1 MLLLSVSCVF
11 AQKIYV
17 DRIETDGRRQVM
29 ATTKEYS
36 VDDKDF
42 NFCLKVFEG
51 SDRRD
56 WLLLVSSYAPMSME
70 SVLLLKL
77 WNEAILRLNVNNI
90 KVDTETKPAYAAT
103 IGSMTTTIGSM
114 TATIGSMTSTIGSMT
129 ATIGSMTST
138 IGSIT
143 TIHPSKDVNY
153 YYSVYELT
161 PEEIE
166 YMGKYGIKKIRIA
179 NGEKVWDKD
188 FRFDSLG
195 AYLSR
200 SYKKILKQLETPIKK
215 DKKKNVFDGF

>member
-1 MLLLSVSCVF
+1 MLLLSASCVF
-11 AQKIYV
+11 AQKIFV

-29 ATTKEYS
+29 ATTKEYF

-42 NFCLKVFEG
+42 KFCLKVFEG

-90 KVDTETKPAYAAT
+90 KVDTETKPAYAVT
-103 IGSMTTTIGSM
+103 IGSMTTTIGSR
-114 TATIGSMTSTIGSMT
+114 TA
-129 ATIGSMTST
+129 T

-215 DKKKNVFDGF
+215 DKKKSLFDGF

>member
-1 MLLLSVSCVF
+1 MKHIFCISLLLLSVSSVF
-11 AQKIYV
+11 AQKIFV

-51 SDRRD
+51 SDGRD

-90 KVDTETKPAYAAT
+90 KVDTETKPAYAL
-103 IGSMTTTIGSM
+103 
-114 TATIGSMTSTIGSMT
+114 
-129 ATIGSMTST
+129 T
-138 IGSIT
+138 IGSITTSTT

-179 NGEKVWDKD
+179 NGEKVWDKE

>member
-42 NFCLKVFEG
+42 KFCLKVFDG

-114 TATIGSMTSTIGSMT
+114 TA
-129 ATIGSMTST
+129 T

-215 DKKKNVFDGF
+215 DKKKSLFDGF

>member
-42 NFCLKVFEG
+42 NFCLKVFES
-51 SDRRD
+51 SDRRN

-114 TATIGSMTSTIGSMT
+114 TATIGS
-129 ATIGSMTST
+129 
-138 IGSIT
+138 IT

-188 FRFDSLG
+188 FKFDSLG

-200 SYKKILKQLETPIKK
+200 GYKKILKQLETPIKK
-215 DKKKNVFDGF
+215 DKKKNIFDGF

>member
-1 MLLLSVSCVF
+1 MKHIFCISLLILSVSCIF

-42 NFCLKVFEG
+42 NFCLKVFES

-114 TATIGSMTSTIGSMT
+114 TATIGS
-129 ATIGSMTST
+129 
-138 IGSIT
+138 IT

-188 FRFDSLG
+188 FKFDSLG

-200 SYKKILKQLETPIKK
+200 GYKKILKQLETPIKK
-215 DKKKNVFDGF
+215 DKKKNIFDGF

>member
-1 MLLLSVSCVF
+1 MKHIFCISLLLLSVSCVF

-29 ATTKEYS
+29 VTTKEYS

-77 WNEAILRLNVNNI
+77 WNEAILRLNVNNVNI
-90 KVDTETKPAYAAT
+90 GTLTEPAYA
-103 IGSMTTTIGSM
+103 I
-114 TATIGSMTSTIGSMT
+114 
-129 ATIGSMTST
+129 T

-143 TIHPSKDVNY
+143 KIHPSKDVNY

-179 NGEKVWDKD
+179 NGEKVWDKE

>member
-1 MLLLSVSCVF
+1 MKHIFCISLLLLSVSCVF

-114 TATIGSMTSTIGSMT
+114 TATIGS
-129 ATIGSMTST
+129 
-138 IGSIT
+138 IT

-179 NGEKVWDKD
+179 MVKKFGIRILDLIRWVLIYQEATR
-188 FRFDSLG
+188 RF
-195 AYLSR
+195 
-200 SYKKILKQLETPIKK
+200 
-215 DKKKNVFDGF
+215 

>member
-1 MLLLSVSCVF
+1 MKHIFCISLLLLSVSCVF

-29 ATTKEYS
+29 ATTKEYF

-42 NFCLKVFEG
+42 KFCLKVFEG

-114 TATIGSMTSTIGSMT
+114 TATIGS
-129 ATIGSMTST
+129 
-138 IGSIT
+138 IT

-188 FRFDSLG
+188 FKFDSLG

-200 SYKKILKQLETPIKK
+200 GYKKILKQLETPIKK
-215 DKKKNVFDGF
+215 DKKKNIFDGF

>member
-11 AQKIYV
+11 AQKIFV
-17 DRIETDGRRQVM
+17 DRIETDGRRQVI

-90 KVDTETKPAYAAT
+90 KVDTITKPAYAAT
-103 IGSMTTTIGSM
+103 IGSMTT
-114 TATIGSMTSTIGSMT
+114 
-129 ATIGSMTST
+129 TIGSMTST

-179 NGEKVWDKD
+179 NGEKVWDKE

-215 DKKKNVFDGF
+215 DKKKSLFDGF

>member
-1 MLLLSVSCVF
+1 MLLLSVSSVF

-17 DRIETDGRRQVM
+17 DRIETDGRRQVI

-90 KVDTETKPAYAAT
+90 KVDTITKPAYAAT

-114 TATIGSMTSTIGSMT
+114 TA
-129 ATIGSMTST
+129 T

-215 DKKKNVFDGF
+215 IKRKVYSTDFKICRL

>member
-1 MLLLSVSCVF
+1 MKHIFCISLLLLSVSCVF

-29 ATTKEYS
+29 VTIKEYS

-90 KVDTETKPAYAAT
+90 KVDTETKPAYALT
-103 IGSMTTTIGSM
+103 IGSITTSTTT
-114 TATIGSMTSTIGSMT
+114 
-129 ATIGSMTST
+129 
-138 IGSIT
+138 SIT

-179 NGEKVWDKD
+179 NGEKVWDKE

>member
-29 ATTKEYS
+29 VTTKEYS

-90 KVDTETKPAYAAT
+90 KVDTETKPAYAVT
-103 IGSMTTTIGSM
+103 IGSMTTTIGSR
-114 TATIGSMTSTIGSMT
+114 TA
-129 ATIGSMTST
+129 T

-179 NGEKVWDKD
+179 NGEKVWDKN

-215 DKKKNVFDGF
+215 DKKKSLFDGF

>member
-1 MLLLSVSCVF
+1 MLLLSVSSVF

-114 TATIGSMTSTIGSMT
+114 TATIGS
-129 ATIGSMTST
+129 
-138 IGSIT
+138 IT

-215 DKKKNVFDGF
+215 DKKKSLFDGF

>member
-42 NFCLKVFEG
+42 NFCLKVFES

-77 WNEAILRLNVNNI
+77 WNEAILRLNLNNI

-114 TATIGSMTSTIGSMT
+114 TA
-129 ATIGSMTST
+129 T

-188 FRFDSLG
+188 FKFDSLG

-200 SYKKILKQLETPIKK
+200 GYKKILKQLETPIKK
-215 DKKKNVFDGF
+215 DKKKNIFDGF

>member
-11 AQKIYV
+11 AQKIFV

-56 WLLLVSSYAPMSME
+56 WLLLVSSYVPMSME
-70 SVLLLKL
+70 SVLLIKL

-114 TATIGSMTSTIGSMT
+114 TA
-129 ATIGSMTST
+129 T

-188 FRFDSLG
+188 FKFDSLG

-200 SYKKILKQLETPIKK
+200 GYKKILKQLETPIKK
-215 DKKKNVFDGF
+215 DKKKNIFDGF

>member
-17 DRIETDGRRQVM
+17 DRIETDGRRQVI

-56 WLLLVSSYAPMSME
+56 WLLLVSSYAPMSKE

-114 TATIGSMTSTIGSMT
+114 TATIGS
-129 ATIGSMTST
+129 
-138 IGSIT
+138 IT

-179 NGEKVWDKD
+179 NGEKVWDKE

-215 DKKKNVFDGF
+215 DEKKSLFDGF

>member
-1 MLLLSVSCVF
+1 MKHIFCISLLLLSVSCVF
-11 AQKIYV
+11 AQKISL
-17 DRIETDGRRQVM
+17 DSIEADGRRQVM

-42 NFCLKVFEG
+42 KFCLKVFEG

-114 TATIGSMTSTIGSMT
+114 TA
-129 ATIGSMTST
+129 T

-215 DKKKNVFDGF
+215 DKKKSLFDGF

>member
-1 MLLLSVSCVF
+1 MKHIFCISLLLLSVSCVF

-29 ATTKEYS
+29 VTTKEYS

-114 TATIGSMTSTIGSMT
+114 TATIGS
-129 ATIGSMTST
+129 
-138 IGSIT
+138 IT

-161 PEEIE
+161 PEEI
-166 YMGKYGIKKIRIA
+166 
-179 NGEKVWDKD
+179 
-188 FRFDSLG
+188 
-195 AYLSR
+195 
-200 SYKKILKQLETPIKK
+200 
-215 DKKKNVFDGF
+215 

>member
-1 MLLLSVSCVF
+1 MKHIFCISLLLLSVSCVF
-11 AQKIYV
+11 AQKISL
-17 DRIETDGRRQVM
+17 DSIEADGRRQVM

-42 NFCLKVFEG
+42 KFCLKVFEG

-103 IGSMTTTIGSM
+103 IGSMTTTIGSR
-114 TATIGSMTSTIGSMT
+114 TA
-129 ATIGSMTST
+129 T

-215 DKKKNVFDGF
+215 DKKKSLFDGF

>member
-1 MLLLSVSCVF
+1 MLLLSASCVF

-114 TATIGSMTSTIGSMT
+114 TATIGS
-129 ATIGSMTST
+129 
-138 IGSIT
+138 IT

-179 NGEKVWDKD
+179 NGEKVLDKD
-188 FRFDSLG
+188 FRFDS
-195 AYLSR
+195 
-200 SYKKILKQLETPIKK
+200 
-215 DKKKNVFDGF
+215 

>member
-1 MLLLSVSCVF
+1 MKHIFCISLLLLSVSSVF
-11 AQKIYV
+11 AQKIFV

-90 KVDTETKPAYAAT
+90 KVDTETKPAYALT
-103 IGSMTTTIGSM
+103 IGSITTSTTT
-114 TATIGSMTSTIGSMT
+114 
-129 ATIGSMTST
+129 
-138 IGSIT
+138 SIT

-179 NGEKVWDKD
+179 NGEKVWDKE

-195 AYLSR
+195 AYLSG

>member
-17 DRIETDGRRQVM
+17 DRIETDGRRQVI

-56 WLLLVSSYAPMSME
+56 WLLLVSSYAPMSKE

-103 IGSMTTTIGSM
+103 IGSMTTTIGGM
-114 TATIGSMTSTIGSMT
+114 TA
-129 ATIGSMTST
+129 T

-179 NGEKVWDKD
+179 NGEKVWDKE

-215 DKKKNVFDGF
+215 DEKKSLFDGF

>member
-1 MLLLSVSCVF
+1 MKHIFCISLLLLSVSSVF

-29 ATTKEYS
+29 ATTKEYF

-42 NFCLKVFEG
+42 KFCLKVFEG

-90 KVDTETKPAYAAT
+90 KVDTETKPAYALT
-103 IGSMTTTIGSM
+103 IGSITTSTTT
-114 TATIGSMTSTIGSMT
+114 
-129 ATIGSMTST
+129 
-138 IGSIT
+138 SIT

-179 NGEKVWDKD
+179 NGEKVWDKE

-215 DKKKNVFDGF
+215 DKKKSLFDGF

>member
-1 MLLLSVSCVF
+1 MKHIFCISLLLLSVSSVF

-90 KVDTETKPAYAAT
+90 KVDTETKPAYALT
-103 IGSMTTTIGSM
+103 IGSITTSTTT
-114 TATIGSMTSTIGSMT
+114 
-129 ATIGSMTST
+129 
-138 IGSIT
+138 SIT

-179 NGEKVWDKD
+179 NGEKVWDKE

>member
-1 MLLLSVSCVF
+1 MKHIFCISLLLLSVSCVF

-17 DRIETDGRRQVM
+17 DRIETDGRRQVI

-42 NFCLKVFEG
+42 KFCLKVFEG

-114 TATIGSMTSTIGSMT
+114 TATIGS
-129 ATIGSMTST
+129 
-138 IGSIT
+138 IT
-143 TIHPSKDVNY
+143 TIYPSKDVNY

-215 DKKKNVFDGF
+215 DKKKSLFDGF

>member
-1 MLLLSVSCVF
+1 MKHIFCISLLLLSVSCVF

-42 NFCLKVFEG
+42 KFCLKVFEG

-77 WNEAILRLNVNNI
+77 WNEALLRLNVNNI

-114 TATIGSMTSTIGSMT
+114 TA
-129 ATIGSMTST
+129 T

-179 NGEKVWDKD
+179 NGEKDWDKD
-188 FRFDSLG
+188 FKFDSLG

-200 SYKKILKQLETPIKK
+200 GYKKILKQLETPIKK
-215 DKKKNVFDGF
+215 DKKKNIFDGF

>member
-29 ATTKEYS
+29 VTIKEYS

-90 KVDTETKPAYAAT
+90 KVDTETKPAYALT
-103 IGSMTTTIGSM
+103 IGSITTSTTT
-114 TATIGSMTSTIGSMT
+114 
-129 ATIGSMTST
+129 
-138 IGSIT
+138 SIT

-179 NGEKVWDKD
+179 NGEKVWDKE

>member
-1 MLLLSVSCVF
+1 MKHIFCIPLLLLSVSCVF

-42 NFCLKVFEG
+42 KFCLKVFEG

-114 TATIGSMTSTIGSMT
+114 TATIGS
-129 ATIGSMTST
+129 
-138 IGSIT
+138 IT

-188 FRFDSLG
+188 FKFDSLG

-200 SYKKILKQLETPIKK
+200 GYKKILKQLETPIKK
-215 DKKKNVFDGF
+215 DKKKNIFDGF

>member
-11 AQKIYV
+11 AQKIFV

-29 ATTKEYS
+29 ATTKEYF

-42 NFCLKVFEG
+42 KFCLKVFEG

-90 KVDTETKPAYAAT
+90 KVDTETKPAYAVT
-103 IGSMTTTIGSM
+103 IGSMTTTIGSR
-114 TATIGSMTSTIGSMT
+114 TA
-129 ATIGSMTST
+129 T

-179 NGEKVWDKD
+179 NGEKVWDKN

-215 DKKKNVFDGF
+215 DKKKSLFDGF

>member
-1 MLLLSVSCVF
+1 MKHIFCISLLLLSVSSVF
-11 AQKIYV
+11 AQKIFV

-29 ATTKEYS
+29 ATTKEYF

-42 NFCLKVFEG
+42 KFCLKVFEG

-90 KVDTETKPAYAAT
+90 KVDTETKPAYAVT
-103 IGSMTTTIGSM
+103 IGSMTTTIGSR
-114 TATIGSMTSTIGSMT
+114 TA
-129 ATIGSMTST
+129 T

-215 DKKKNVFDGF
+215 DKKKSLFDGF

>member
-42 NFCLKVFEG
+42 KFCLKVFDG

-90 KVDTETKPAYAAT
+90 KVDTETKPAYAVT
-103 IGSMTTTIGSM
+103 IGSMTTTIGSR
-114 TATIGSMTSTIGSMT
+114 TA
-129 ATIGSMTST
+129 T

-215 DKKKNVFDGF
+215 DKKKSLFDGF

>member
-90 KVDTETKPAYAAT
+90 KVDTETKPAYALT
-103 IGSMTTTIGSM
+103 IGSITTSTTT
-114 TATIGSMTSTIGSMT
+114 
-129 ATIGSMTST
+129 
-138 IGSIT
+138 SIT

-179 NGEKVWDKD
+179 NGEKVWDKE

>member
-1 MLLLSVSCVF
+1 MKHIFCISLLLLSVSCVF

-42 NFCLKVFEG
+42 NFCLKVFES

-114 TATIGSMTSTIGSMT
+114 TATIGS
-129 ATIGSMTST
+129 
-138 IGSIT
+138 IT
-143 TIHPSKDVNY
+143 TIHPSKEVNY

-188 FRFDSLG
+188 FKFDSLG

-200 SYKKILKQLETPIKK
+200 GYKKILKQLETPIKK
-215 DKKKNVFDGF
+215 DKKKNIFDGF

>member
-11 AQKIYV
+11 AQKIFV

-90 KVDTETKPAYAAT
+90 KVDTETKPAYAVT
-103 IGSMTTTIGSM
+103 IGSMTTTIGSR
-114 TATIGSMTSTIGSMT
+114 TA
-129 ATIGSMTST
+129 T

-215 DKKKNVFDGF
+215 DKKKSLFDGF

>member
-42 NFCLKVFEG
+42 NFCLKVFES

-114 TATIGSMTSTIGSMT
+114 TA
-129 ATIGSMTST
+129 T

>member
-1 MLLLSVSCVF
+1 MLLLSVSSVF
-11 AQKIYV
+11 AQKIFV

-90 KVDTETKPAYAAT
+90 KVDTETKPAYALT
-103 IGSMTTTIGSM
+103 IGSITTSTTT
-114 TATIGSMTSTIGSMT
+114 
-129 ATIGSMTST
+129 
-138 IGSIT
+138 SIT

-179 NGEKVWDKD
+179 NGEKVWDKE

>member
-1 MLLLSVSCVF
+1 MKHIFCISLLLLSVSSVF

-29 ATTKEYS
+29 ATTKEYF

-42 NFCLKVFEG
+42 KFCLKVFEG

-90 KVDTETKPAYAAT
+90 KVDTITKPAYAA
-103 IGSMTTTIGSM
+103 
-114 TATIGSMTSTIGSMT
+114 TIGSMT

-200 SYKKILKQLETPIKK
+200 SYKNILKQLETPIKK